1 MEEVSLKQKY
11 LNLLGDT
18 KEIVDAIQK
27 YIDIN
32 QQVENVETEEEKP
45 AASVNRVLNSVASED
60 VNNDI
65 RKIIE
70 NL

>member
-18 KEIVDAIQK
+18 KEIVDSIQK
-27 YIDIN
+27 YIDVN
-32 QQVENVETEEEKP
+32 QKNNGSTGEEEP
-45 AASVNRVLNSVASED
+45 AASVNRVLGSVASED
-60 VNNDI
+60 INNDI